1 MHFTCCMF
9 PSTGLLQCL
18 YAMMSSI
25 PRPNEA
31 PLYRSPFYQFHS
43 FSSFLWKFI
52 FFIFL
57 YIETYYYIVFRS
69 IIRRR
74 LIIRLKPRMFTDHSL
89 WSYLVL
95 QTEWVNLTSLL
106 DLKGLNHHDVA
117 QTTSS
122 LPDRQLAVDSH
133 CRIVWN
139 WQTCLFIAYV
149 DIYLNMVVPPTV
161 PTVYFMFYLI
171 NLIDICLLWIWH
183 QQVGTG
189 ATKGV
194 AY

>member
-74 LIIRLKPRMFTDHSL
+74 LIIRLKLRIILFDPTWCSRLSG
-89 WSYLVL
+89 WI
-95 QTEWVNLTSLL
+95 
-106 DLKGLNHHDVA
+106 
-117 QTTSS
+117 S
-122 LPDRQLAVDSH
+122 LPYWTSKDWITMMLHKQHLHFRIDSWQLIH
-133 CRIVWN
+133 
-139 WQTCLFIAYV
+139 IAELCEIGKLV
-149 DIYLNMVVPPTV
+149 YL
-161 PTVYFMFYLI
+161 
-171 NLIDICLLWIWH
+171 LL
-183 QQVGTG
+183 TL
-189 ATKGV
+189 TFT
-194 AY
+194 